1 MTCMITL
8 QVGSSGPPGI
18 NDAHSALGAT
28 ITCVDLAMLLLPLRS
43 SPKAAP
49 ARVAK
54 LLRRA
59 VTLSAV
65 DGPTHPSLVQH
76 TFPEYFATEVLP
88 KHASRP
94 ALISRG
100 ERPRP
105 HGGPFPR
112 NMLVESHLAWDFEE
126 FDAHIQALARGLLD
140 IGVEKGDRVGVVM
153 GSNRCVYAR
162 RSLSRSSRF
171 RYRVA

>member
-1 MTCMITL
+1 
-8 QVGSSGPPGI
+8 
-18 NDAHSALGAT
+18 
-28 ITCVDLAMLLLPLRS
+28 MLLLPLRTPPS
-43 SPKAAP
+43 AAP

-65 DGPTHPSLVQH
+65 DGPTHPPLVQH
-76 TFPEYFATEVLP
+76 TFPEYFATEVLA

-94 ALISRG
+94 ALISRS

-140 IGVEKGDRVGVVM
+140 MGVEKGDRVGVVM
-153 GSNRCVYAR
+153 GNNRCVRPPAPASSLTILPSCCTAR
-162 RSLSRSSRF
+162 MQCYNGLARALVLSW
-171 RYRVA
+171 